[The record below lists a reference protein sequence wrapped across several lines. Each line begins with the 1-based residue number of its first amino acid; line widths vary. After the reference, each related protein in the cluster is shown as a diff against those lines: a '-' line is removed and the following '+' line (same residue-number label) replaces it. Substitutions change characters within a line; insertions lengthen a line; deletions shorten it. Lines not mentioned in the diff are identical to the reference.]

1 MLSRRPGWP
10 HNDAV
15 TTTLPGRSAFDEP
28 VDNPP
33 ARWVGALVLLNL
45 GVMAG
50 WFGPI
55 QVLLAQ
61 QAERVAAAEP
71 GGMSKEALLAVVLFS
86 GAAVSMFAN
95 PVWGAFS
102 DRTRSR
108 LGRRVPWVLGGVVLG
123 AASLLLLSVADSA
136 ASMVIAWSLV
146 QLALNAAWA
155 GGVAAVPDQVP
166 VERRGLIGGLVAI
179 AGTVGVL
186 VGIKIAEVTGSIAQ
200 GYLTTAVVML
210 VLSVPYLVGS
220 RDLALPAD
228 HPLEPM
234 NWRRLVRSF
243 WVSPREHPDFAWAWL
258 TRLLVNLGNWIALN
272 YLYYFLT
279 DGLGFGDDDAT
290 AKLGTLVLIYG
301 VCTVATTVVVG
312 HWSDRVGRR
321 KIFVIW
327 SGVLI
332 GASSLVLGLWQDWTG
347 ALVAAVVLGAGFGV
361 YQAVDF
367 ALITQVLP
375 GAGDRAKDL
384 GIINIAS
391 ALPQVLAPAIAGL
404 ILVAVR
410 ELGGSVATH
419 GEGWSLGYGVVYLVG
434 FVLCVL
440 GSVFVTRIRSVA

>member
-1 MLSRRPGWP
+1 
-10 HNDAV
+10 V
-15 TTTLPGRSAFDEP
+15 TTQAPTRSAFDEP
-28 VDNPP
+28 VDVPP
-33 ARWVGALVLLNL
+33 ARWIGALVLLNL

-61 QAERVAAAEP
+61 QADRVADAEP
-71 GGMSKEALLAVVLFS
+71 GGMSKELLLAVVLFT
-86 GAAVSMFAN
+86 GAAVSMLAN

-123 AASLLLLSVADSA
+123 AASLLLLSYAESA
-136 ASMVIAWSLV
+136 ALMVVAWSLV

-186 VGIKIAEVTGSIAQ
+186 LGIKIAELTGSIAQ
-200 GYLTTAVVML
+200 GYLVIAVVML
-210 VLSVPYLVGS
+210 LLSVPYLVGS

-228 HPLEPM
+228 HHLEPM
-234 NWRRLVRSF
+234 DWKRLLRSL

-279 DGLGFGDDDAT
+279 DGLGFSDDDAT
-290 AKLGTLVLIYG
+290 AKLGLLVLIYG
-301 VCTVATTVVVG
+301 VATVATTVVVG

-321 KIFVIW
+321 KVFVIW

-332 GASSLVLGLWQDWTG
+332 GASSLVLGLWQDWPG
-347 ALVAAVVLGAGFGV
+347 ALLAAVVLGAGFGV

-384 GIINIAS
+384 GVINIAS

-404 ILVAVR
+404 ILVLVR

-434 FVLCVL
+434 FALCVL

>member
-1 MLSRRPGWP
+1 M
-10 HNDAV
+10 
-15 TTTLPGRSAFDEP
+15 TTSAPVRSAFDEP
-28 VDNPP
+28 VDAPP

-61 QAERVAAAEP
+61 QADRIAAAEA
-71 GGMSKEALLAVVLFS
+71 GGMSKEGLLAVVLFA

-123 AASLLLLSVADSA
+123 AASLLLLSVAESA
-136 ASMVIAWSLV
+136 VLMVVAWSLV

-166 VERRGLIGGLVAI
+166 AERRGLIGGLVAI

-186 VGIKIAEVTGSIAQ
+186 LGIKIAELTGSIAQ
-200 GYLTTAVVML
+200 GYLVIAVVML
-210 VLSVPYLVGS
+210 VLSVPYLLGS
-220 RDLALPAD
+220 CDLALPAD
-228 HPLEPM
+228 HVVEPM
-234 NWRRLVRSF
+234 DWKRLVRSF
-243 WVSPREHPDFAWAWL
+243 WVSPREHPDFAWAFL

-279 DGLGFGDDDAT
+279 DGLGYGDDDAT
-290 AKLGTLVLIYG
+290 ARLGLLVLIYG
-301 VCTVATTVVVG
+301 VATVATTVVVG

-321 KIFVIW
+321 KVFVIW

-332 GASSLVLGLWQDWTG
+332 GASSLVLGLWQDWPG

-404 ILVAVR
+404 ILVLVR
-410 ELGGSVATH
+410 ELGGSVATQ
-419 GEGWSLGYGVVYLVG
+419 GESWSLGYGVVYVVG

-440 GSVFVTRIRSVA
+440 GSVFVTRIKSVA

>member
-1 MLSRRPGWP
+1 
-10 HNDAV
+10 
-15 TTTLPGRSAFDEP
+15 
-28 VDNPP
+28 
-33 ARWVGALVLLNL
+33 
-45 GVMAG
+45 
-50 WFGPI
+50 
-55 QVLLAQ
+55 
-61 QAERVAAAEP
+61 
-71 GGMSKEALLAVVLFS
+71 
-86 GAAVSMFAN
+86 
-95 PVWGAFS
+95 
-102 DRTRSR
+102 
-108 LGRRVPWVLGGVVLG
+108 
-123 AASLLLLSVADSA
+123 
-136 ASMVIAWSLV
+136 MVIAWSLV

-234 NWRRLVRSF
+234 DWKRLVRSF

>member
-1 MLSRRPGWP
+1 M
-10 HNDAV
+10 
-15 TTTLPGRSAFDEP
+15 TTTLPTRSAFDDP
-28 VDNPP
+28 VESPP
-33 ARWVGALVLLNL
+33 ARWVGSLVLLNL
-45 GVMAG
+45 GLMAG

-61 QAERVAAAEP
+61 QAARIAAEEP

-86 GAAVSMFAN
+86 GAAVSMVAN

-108 LGRRVPWVLGGVVLG
+108 LGRRVPWILGGVLLG
-123 AASLLLLSVADSA
+123 AAALLLLSVAQTA
-136 ASMVIAWSLV
+136 LWMVVAWSLV

-155 GGVAAVPDQVP
+155 GAVAAVPDQVP
-166 VERRGLIGGLVAI
+166 VARRGLIGGMVAI

-186 VGIKIAEVTGSIAQ
+186 LGIKIAEVTGSIAQ
-200 GYLTTAVVML
+200 GYLVIAVVML
-210 VLSVPYLVGS
+210 LLSLPYLLGS
-220 RDLALPAD
+220 RDVALPGD
-228 HPLEPM
+228 HDLAPLD
-234 NWRRLVRSF
+234 WRQLLRSF
-243 WVSPREHPDFAWAWL
+243 WVSPREHPDFAWAWI

-279 DGLGFGDDDAT
+279 DGLGYGEDDAT
-290 AKLGTLVLIYG
+290 ARLGLLVLIYG
-301 VCTVATTVVVG
+301 GCTVATTVVVG

-321 KIFVIW
+321 KVFVIW

-332 GASSLVLGLWQDWTG
+332 GASSLVLGLWQDWPG

-375 GAGDRAKDL
+375 GAVDRGKDL
-384 GIINIAS
+384 GVINIAS

-410 ELGGSVATH
+410 ELGGSVATY
-419 GEGWSLGYGVVYLVG
+419 GESWSLGYGVVYGVG
-434 FVLCVL
+434 FAFCVL

>member
-1 MLSRRPGWP
+1 M
-10 HNDAV
+10 
-15 TTTLPGRSAFDEP
+15 TTTVPPRSAFDEP
-28 VDNPP
+28 VDAPP

-45 GVMAG
+45 GLMAG

-61 QAERVAAAEP
+61 QAADVAAAEP

-86 GAAVSMFAN
+86 GAGVSLVAN

-108 LGRRVPWVLGGVVLG
+108 LGRRLPWILGGVVLG
-123 AASLLLLSVADSA
+123 AASLLLLSTAGSA
-136 ASMVIAWSLV
+136 LWMVVAWSLV

-166 VERRGLIGGLVAI
+166 VPRRGLIGGLVAI

-186 VGIKIAEVTGSIAQ
+186 LGIKIAEVTGSIAQ
-200 GYLTTAVVML
+200 GYVAIAVVML
-210 VLSVPYLVGS
+210 LLSVPYLVGS
-220 RDLALPAD
+220 RDIALPAD

-234 NWRRLVRSF
+234 DWKRLVRSF

-258 TRLLVNLGNWIALN
+258 TRFLVNLGNWIALN

-279 DGLGFGDDDAT
+279 DGLGFDADDAT
-290 AKLGTLVLIYG
+290 AKLGVLVLIYG
-301 VCTVATTVVVG
+301 GCTVATTVVVG
-312 HWSDRVGRR
+312 HWSDRIGRR
-321 KIFVIW
+321 KVFVIW
-327 SGVLI
+327 SGALI
-332 GASSLVLGLWQDWTG
+332 GASSLVLGLWQAWPG
-347 ALVAAVVLGAGFGV
+347 ALLAAVVLGAGFGV

-384 GIINIAS
+384 GVINIAS

-404 ILVAVR
+404 LLVAVR
-410 ELGGSVATH
+410 ELGGSVATQ
-419 GEGWSLGYGVVYLVG
+419 GESWSLGYGVVYVVG
-434 FVLCVL
+434 FAFCVL